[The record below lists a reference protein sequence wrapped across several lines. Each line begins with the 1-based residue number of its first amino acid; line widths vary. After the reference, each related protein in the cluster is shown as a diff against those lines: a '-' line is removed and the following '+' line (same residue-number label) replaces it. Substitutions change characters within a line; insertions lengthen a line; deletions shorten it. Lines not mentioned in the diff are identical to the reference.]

1 MKAVTIPGNRFFFWN
16 QGKKVVNSVYKQ
28 MGKETGKMVY

>member
-1 MKAVTIPGNRFFFWN
+1 MKAVTIPGNRFFFLN
-16 QGKKVVNSVYKQ
+16 YGKVVNSVNKQ

>member
-16 QGKKVVNSVYKQ
+16 QGKVVNSVYKQ
-28 MGKETGKMVY
+28 MGKETGKWF

>member
-16 QGKKVVNSVYKQ
+16 YGKVVNSVNKQ